1 MDFNLA
7 TFLIVV
13 VLLVALL
20 LASLLGTP
28 EQQDAIRGAICAIL
42 GCTV

>member
-1 MDFNLA
+1 MPFNLA

-20 LASLLGTP
+20 LASLLGA
-28 EQQDAIRGAICAIL
+28 EQGPILAAICATL
-42 GCTV
+42 GCS

>member
-1 MDFNLA
+1 MPFNLA

-20 LASLLGTP
+20 LASLLGA
-28 EQQDAIRGAICAIL
+28 EQAPILAAICETL
-42 GCTV
+42 GCS

>member
-7 TFLIVV
+7 TFLVVV

-20 LASLLGTP
+20 LASLLGVDQEP
-28 EQQDAIRGAICAIL
+28 IQAAICSTL
-42 GCTV
+42 GCR